1 MTINELLDLLTRI
14 VKLITAIENYPD
26 FTYKVEI
33 IQRLNWTAK
42 NLADRIWKSELEI
55 SSQ

>member
-26 FTYKVEI
+26 FAYKEEI

-42 NLADRIWKSELEI
+42 NLADRIWKSELGI